1 MIKIFKGGDIKFPVN
16 SVAGLGTKYKIYFYT
31 KRPDVNVSKT
41 DLDVVEATEPY
52 IPLPWSDLAMIG
64 EGVMNLTVN
73 NMTPDMSYDD
83 GVYDNTF
90 TRTTNYYIVNEGG
103 DVPGSLEERVEALET
118 GLAEEVERSVT
129 YDDNMTMLFNTLSDD
144 LEQEEA
150 VREAA
155 DTALQT
161 NLNTV
166 NDGLNETIIQLTNE
180 ITNRQQADNQLSQDI
195 TSEAQQRQLAD
206 GNLQTA
212 IDANASAIS
221 NIEDELELYALKS
234 DVYNKTQIDSK
245 VSDINTSIG
254 SEESSRIAGDDNL
267 QTQINQ
273 KANSADVYTKTAVD
287 TLLGN
292 KADASTTYTK
302 TEVDTALGAKA
313 NSADVYGKNEVYTK
327 AETDAAIN
335 AHTPDLSNYYT
346 KSQTDTLL
354 NGKADKATTLA
365 GYGITDAYTKTET
378 DTLLSAKADTATT
391 LSGYGITDAYTKTEV
406 DTALSAKADSS
417 TVYTKSE
424 VDTALAGKAS
434 TATTLAGYGITDAYT
449 KTETDTAISTAVGTE
464 TTARQNADSALDL
477 RVTALENAPAP
488 TPYDDTQIRQIIEDN
503 ELVTASAISDLQDA
517 DAVLAGANASMN
529 ARVTALENAPAP
541 TPDLSNYYTKSEV
554 DTALAGKADAST
566 TYSKTEVD
574 TALSAKANQS
584 TTYTKTETDTAIS
597 TALGSYYTKSQI
609 DDNELVTARALT
621 ALDTNKADKATTY
634 TKSEVDTAL
643 SGKASTATTI
653 AGYGITDA
661 YTKTEID
668 ATVGDINTILQSI

>member
-16 SVAGLGTKYKIYFYT
+16 SVAGLGQKYKIYFYT

-41 DLDVVEATEPY
+41 DLDVVEGEQPY

-103 DVPGSLEERVEALET
+103 DVPGSLEERVDALET
-118 GLAEEVERSVT
+118 GLAEEIERSVT
-129 YDDNMTMLFNTLSDD
+129 FDDNMTMLFNTLSDD

-155 DTALQT
+155 DTALQN

-166 NDGLNETIIQLTNE
+166 NDGLNETIVQLTNE
-180 ITNRQQADNQLSQDI
+180 ITNRQQADNLLSQNI

-206 GNLQTA
+206 ENLQTA

-221 NIEDELELYALKS
+221 NINDELELYALKA
-234 DVYNKTQIDSK
+234 DVYNKTQIDNK
-245 VSDINTSIG
+245 VTEVYGSIG
-254 SEESSRIAGDDNL
+254 SEESSRIAGDENL
-267 QTQINQ
+267 QSQINQ
-273 KANSADVYTKTAVD
+273 KANSADVYTRAEVSSQ
-287 TLLGN
+287 LNG
-292 KADASTTYTK
+292 KADKSTTYTK
-302 TEVDTALGAKA
+302 SEVDASLATKA

-346 KSQTDTLL
+346 KSETDTALA
-354 NGKADKATTLA
+354 GKADTATTLA
-365 GYGITDAYTKTET
+365 GYGITDAYTKTAV
-378 DTLLSAKADTATT
+378 DTALNTKADASTT
-391 LSGYGITDAYTKTEV
+391 YSKTEV
-406 DTALSAKADSS
+406 DTALSAKAN
-417 TVYTKSE
+417 
-424 VDTALAGKAS
+424 
-434 TATTLAGYGITDAYT
+434 TATTLSGYGITDAYT

-464 TTARQNADSALDL
+464 TTARQNADSALDT
-477 RVTALENAPAP
+477 RVTALENQPAP
-488 TPYDDTQIRQIIEDN
+488 TPYDDTEIRQIIEDN

-517 DAVLAGANASMN
+517 DVVLAGANASMN

-541 TPDLSNYYTKSEV
+541 TPDLSNYYTKS
-554 DTALAGKADAST
+554 
-566 TYSKTEVD
+566 EVD

-621 ALDTNKADKATTY
+621 ALNTQ
-634 TKSEVDTAL
+634 VTA
-643 SGKASTATTI
+643 I
-653 AGYGITDA
+653 N
-661 YTKTEID
+661 TEI
-668 ATVGDINTILQSI
+668 GNINTILASI

>member
-1 MIKIFKGGDIKFPVN
+1 MIRIEKGGDIKFPIN
-16 SVAGLGTKYKIYFYT
+16 SVAGLGQKYKIYFYT

-103 DVPGSLEERVEALET
+103 DVPGSLEERVDALET
-118 GLAEEVERSVT
+118 GLAEEVERSIT
-129 YDDNMTMLFNTLSDD
+129 FDDNMTMLFNTLSDD
-144 LEQEEA
+144 LEQEEET
-150 VREAA
+150 REAA

-166 NDGLNETIIQLTNE
+166 NDGLNETIVQLTNE
-180 ITNRQQADNQLSQDI
+180 ITNRQQADNQLSQSI
-195 TSEAQQRQLAD
+195 TSEAQQRNLAD
-206 GNLQTA
+206 GNLQTQ

-221 NIEDELELYALKS
+221 NINDELELYALKA

-254 SEESSRIAGDDNL
+254 SEESSRIGADENL
-267 QTQINQ
+267 QAQINQ

-287 TLLGN
+287 TLLNN
-292 KADASTTYTK
+292 KADKSTTYTK
-302 TEVDTALGAKA
+302 TEVDSALASKA

-327 AETDAAIN
+327 SETDAAIN

-354 NGKADKATTLA
+354 NGKADTATTLA
-365 GYGITDAYTKTET
+365 GYGITDAYTKSET
-378 DTLLSAKADTATT
+378 DTAISTAIAGIDLSAYETIADHDADMALKADKATTYTKTEVDSALASKADSSSVYTKSEVDTALAGKANTATT
-391 LSGYGITDAYTKTEV
+391 LSGYGITDAYTK
-406 DTALSAKADSS
+406 S
-417 TVYTKSE
+417 
-424 VDTALAGKAS
+424 
-434 TATTLAGYGITDAYT
+434 
-449 KTETDTAISTAVGTE
+449 ETDTAISTAVGTE
-464 TTARQNADSALDL
+464 TTARQNADSALDT
-477 RVTALENAPAP
+477 RVTALENQPAP
-488 TPYDDTQIRQIIEDN
+488 TPYDDTEVRQIIEDN

-529 ARVTALENAPAP
+529 ARVTALENAP
-541 TPDLSNYYTKSEV
+541 TPDLSNYYTKSEI
-554 DTALAGKADAST
+554 DTALSAKADTST
-566 TYSKTEVD
+566 TYTKTETD

-584 TTYTKTETDTAIS
+584 TTYTKTEVDTA
-597 TALGSYYTKSQI
+597 LNNYYTKSQI
-609 DDNELVTARALT
+609 DDNELVTASALNALNTQVT
-621 ALDTNKADKATTY
+621 AIN
-634 TKSEVDTAL
+634 
-643 SGKASTATTI
+643 
-653 AGYGITDA
+653 
-661 YTKTEID
+661 TEI
-668 ATVGDINTILQSI
+668 GDINTILASI